1 MQNKFLIVERHPLFA
16 EALASCIE
24 GAIIGAFI
32 EHARTVT
39 EAKAAIYRE
48 KGFNLVFLDLS
59 LPDTHGL
66 DGLIELRQQ
75 FPDVP
80 IVIISPMTDRSLVRT
95 AIVCGAVGFI
105 PKSASK
111 HVIQRIITD
120 VLASDVVSPDNFSA
134 ELDGDTELATWRG
147 GRPEPLTEKQL
158 RVLQMLCS
166 GLYNKQIAYKLD
178 VQTTTVKS
186 HITEIL
192 RKLHVDSP
200 NASGDRGV
208 EAELGRPHRYRK
220 LRKVSHGGSNL
231 TFPNE
236 GTSCG
241 REVTQPP
248 PAHPIPGGSQHP
260 CKSDL
265 QRPLGLPRRRVGA
278 HRTGG
283 HSQEGQGAKER
294 QSVLHDFSDFHE
306 RAIGKSF
313 TRQAAAFLAS
323 DLQFAPY

>member
-192 RKLHVDSP
+192 RKLHVDSQ
-200 NASGDRGV
+200 
-208 EAELGRPHRYRK
+208 RK
-220 LRKVSHGGSNL
+220 R
-231 TFPNE
+231 
-236 GTSCG
+236 
-241 REVTQPP
+241 
-248 PAHPIPGGSQHP
+248 
-260 CKSDL
+260 
-265 QRPLGLPRRRVGA
+265 
-278 HRTGG
+278 
-283 HSQEGQGAKER
+283 
-294 QSVLHDFSDFHE
+294 
-306 RAIGKSF
+306 
-313 TRQAAAFLAS
+313 
-323 DLQFAPY
+323 

>member
-1 MQNKFLIVERHPLFA
+1 MSSIQSCWAGLHMQNKFLIVERHPLFA

-111 HVIQRIITD
+111 HAVQRIITD

-192 RKLHVDSP
+192 RKLHVDSRTQAVIEVSKP
-200 NASGDRGV
+200 N
-208 EAELGRPHRYRK
+208 LGGLIATESSVR
-220 LRKVSHGGSNL
+220 LAM
-231 TFPNE
+231 E
-236 GTSCG
+236 G
-241 REVTQPP
+241 
-248 PAHPIPGGSQHP
+248 
-260 CKSDL
+260 
-265 QRPLGLPRRRVGA
+265 
-278 HRTGG
+278 RT
-283 HSQEGQGAKER
+283 
-294 QSVLHDFSDFHE
+294 
-306 RAIGKSF
+306 
-313 TRQAAAFLAS
+313 
-323 DLQFAPY
+323 